1 MTSHSL
7 EELEELF
14 AARVDPESWLARVG
28 APRLT
33 DANLEAIEGSYRKIE
48 SAAEARDR
56 AAYVTPALEY
66 TLLCYEAASVRAILD
81 RSLEYVATRPVVLQ
95 RSRETDA

>member
-1 MTSHSL
+1 M
-7 EELEELF
+7 
-14 AARVDPESWLARVG
+14 ARARG
-28 APRLT
+28 RASPHRREPRG
-33 DANLEAIEGSYRKIE
+33 IEGSYRKIE

-56 AAYVTPALEY
+56 AAYVTSALEY
-66 TLLCYEAASVRAILD
+66 KLLCYEAASVRAILD